1 MRSHTA
7 ALHNK
12 TTIPPALPV
21 IHFSYKPTHPTHT
34 ATFFFFNDTATTEIY
49 PLPLP
54 DALPIFA
61 PTADLSA
68 TTPIDEGSS
77 STVSFANQSDP
88 STADTNAGFHYAY
101 SCSNGDLSGATYA
114 NTAGSTSSTQ
124 CTYNDG
130 VSNHTVKARIID
142 KDNGFTEYTTVVHVL
157 YADLTVAKTAPPSTI
172 AGAAAGF
179 DYTLTVTNN
188 GPDANVGGFHVNDTL
203 PSGTN
208 FSSSGSSAGCSA
220 VGLHVTCLKNFGLA
234 SSV

>member
-1 MRSHTA
+1 MKTA
-7 ALHNK
+7 KYPCIGPK
-12 TTIPPALPV
+12 TGY
-21 IHFSYKPTHPTHT
+21 FSNQITQRVT

-114 NTAGSTSSTQ
+114 NTADRKSTRLNSSHGYLSYDAFCSQ
-124 CTYNDG
+124 
-130 VSNHTVKARIID
+130 IID
-142 KDNGFTEYTTVVHVL
+142 Q
-157 YADLTVAKTAPPSTI
+157 
-172 AGAAAGF
+172 
-179 DYTLTVTNN
+179 
-188 GPDANVGGFHVNDTL
+188 
-203 PSGTN
+203 
-208 FSSSGSSAGCSA
+208 
-220 VGLHVTCLKNFGLA
+220 
-234 SSV
+234 